1 MLHFLALGSEAFLD
15 LDAGFAA
22 VEIFGAVGVG
32 GIKGSIL
39 QSGLRYW
46 EGPRSFL
53 FRRWV
58 KDRFKTGTQVDAFKA
73 FRFKKVSHAI
83 PPFNSG
89 KEKVGVPGRAVHI
102 GLEGKR
108 ISVATT
114 EILFCGNLIAGI

>member
-1 MLHFLALGSEAFLD
+1 MFLNF
-15 LDAGFAA
+15 DAGFSA
-22 VEIFGAVGVG
+22 IKILGAVGVG

-58 KDRFKTGTQVDAFKA
+58 KDRFKTGTQVDGFKA
-73 FRFKKVSHAI
+73 FGFKKVSHAI
-83 PPFNSG
+83 SPFNSG

-108 ISVATT
+108 ISVAVT